1 MMNRGMIRDAYSEE
15 VTTLGVH
22 VPDLLCS
29 TGMLAPQYVPEVGSP
44 QDGFPPVIM
53 YSTTQ

>member
-44 QDGFPPVIM
+44 QDGFPPVM
-53 YSTTQ
+53 M